1 MKTTALRTL
10 TTFGIALLGGIA
22 VIIILAAGFMALTLL
37 D

>member
-1 MKTTALRTL
+1 MKRTALRTL

-22 VIIILAAGFMALTLL
+22 VIMILAAGFSLLTLL